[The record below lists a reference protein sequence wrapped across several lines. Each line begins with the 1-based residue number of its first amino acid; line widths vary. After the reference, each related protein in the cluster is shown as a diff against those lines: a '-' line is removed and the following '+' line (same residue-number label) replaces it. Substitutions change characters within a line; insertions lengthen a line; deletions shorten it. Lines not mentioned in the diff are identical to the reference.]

1 MLFHLSIEADNP
13 QRMAQFFAEIW
24 DGEALPFPSVTPG
37 SWAAHSGDERATMIE
52 IYPRGTELHPVE
64 GDNDAAGVRVAMPH
78 RHNATHMAIGTRK
91 SEADIYAL
99 CDRYGFVAKYRRRGG
114 IFGVIEIFAE
124 DCQMIEVLT
133 DEMQREYTGAITI
146 ENWKMM
152 LKAQG
157 LAEAA

>member
-13 QRMAQFFAEIW
+13 ERLAQFFAEAW

-37 SWAAHSGDERATMIE
+37 SWVALSGDDRGTMIE
-52 IYPRGTELHPVE
+52 IYPRGTEIHPVE
-64 GDNDAAGVRVAMPH
+64 GDNDAVGVRVAPH
-78 RHNATHMAIGTRK
+78 RYNATHMAIATRK

-99 CDRYGFVAKYRRRGG
+99 CDRYGFSAKYRKRGG
-114 IFGVIEIFAE
+114 VFGVIEIFAE
-124 DCQMIEVLT
+124 DCQMIEILT
-133 DEMQREYTGAITI
+133 DEMQREYTGAVTI

-152 LKAQG
+152 LQARG

>member
-24 DGEALPFPSVTPG
+24 DGAALPFPSVTPG
-37 SWAAHSGDERATMIE
+37 SWVALSGDERGTIIE
-52 IYPRGTELHPVE
+52 IYPRGTELHVVD
-64 GDNDAAGVRVAMPH
+64 GDHDAKGVRVAPH
-78 RHNATHMAIGTRK
+78 RHNATHMAIATRK
-91 SEADIYAL
+91 SEAEIYAL
-99 CDRYGFVAKYRRRGG
+99 CDRYGFPGKYRKRGG
-114 IFGVIEIFAE
+114 VFGVIEIFAE

-146 ENWKMM
+146 ENWRMM

-157 LAEAA
+157 LPEAA

>member
-13 QRMAQFFAEIW
+13 QRMAQFFADIW
-24 DGEALPFPSVTPG
+24 DGAALPFPSVTPG

-52 IYPRGTELHPVE
+52 IYPRGTEIHPME
-64 GDNDAAGVRVAMPH
+64 GDNDAVGLRVAPR
-78 RHNATHMAIGTRK
+78 RHSATHMAIGTKK
-91 SEADIYAL
+91 SETEIRAI
-99 CDRYGFVAKYRRRGG
+99 CDRYGFVSKYRRRGG
-114 IFGVIEIFAE
+114 VFGVIEIFAE
-124 DCQMIEVLT
+124 NCQMIEVLT

-157 LAEAA
+157 LPEAA

>member
-37 SWAAHSGDERATMIE
+37 SWAALSGDDRATMIE
-52 IYPRGTELHPVE
+52 IYPRGTELHAVE
-64 GDNDAAGVRVAMPH
+64 GDNDAKGVRVAPH
-78 RHNATHMAIGTRK
+78 RHNATHMAIATRQ
-91 SEADIYAL
+91 SEAEIYAL
-99 CDRYGFVAKYRRRGG
+99 CDRYGYSAKYRRRGG
-114 IFGVIEIFAE
+114 VFGVIEIFAE

-133 DEMQREYTGAITI
+133 DEMQREYTGAVTI

>member
-24 DGEALPFPSVTPG
+24 DGAALPFPSVTPG

-52 IYPRGTELHPVE
+52 IYPRGTEIHAVD
-64 GDNDAAGVRVAMPH
+64 GDNDATGLRVAPR
-78 RHNATHMAIGTRK
+78 RHNATHMAIGTKK
-91 SEADIYAL
+91 SESEIRAI
-99 CDRYGFVAKYRRRGG
+99 CDRYGFGAKYRRRGG
-114 IFGVIEIFAE
+114 VFGVIEIFAE

-157 LAEAA
+157 LPEAA

>member
-37 SWAAHSGDERATMIE
+37 SWAALSGDGRGTIIE
-52 IYPRGTELHPVE
+52 VYPRGTEIHAVE
-64 GDNDAAGVRVAMPH
+64 GDADAVGIRVAPH
-78 RHNATHMAIGTRK
+78 RHGATHMAIATHK
-91 SEADIYAL
+91 SEAEIYAL
-99 CDRYGFVAKYRRRGG
+99 CDRYGFPGKYRKRGG
-114 IFGVIEIFAE
+114 VFGVIEIFAE

-133 DEMQREYTGAITI
+133 DEMQREYVGAITI

-157 LAEAA
+157 LPEAA

>member
-52 IYPRGTELHPVE
+52 IYPRGTEMHPVE
-64 GDNDAAGVRVAMPH
+64 GDNDAAGVRVAPH
-78 RHNATHMAIGTRK
+78 RFTATHMAIGTKK
-91 SEADIYAL
+91 SEAEIYAL
-99 CDRYGFVAKYRRRGG
+99 CDRYGFAAKYRKRGG

>member
-37 SWAAHSGDERATMIE
+37 SWAALSGDARATMIE

-64 GDNDAAGVRVAMPH
+64 GDNDAAGVRVAPH
-78 RHNATHMAIGTRK
+78 RFTATHMAIGTDK
-91 SEADIYAL
+91 SEAEIYDL
-99 CDRYGFVAKYRRRGG
+99 CDRYGFVAKYRKRGG

-133 DEMQREYTGAITI
+133 GEMQREYTGAITI
-146 ENWKMM
+146 ENWKRM
-152 LKAQG
+152 LDMQG

>member
-13 QRMAQFFAEIW
+13 RRMAQFFAEIW
-24 DGEALPFPSVTPG
+24 GGEALPFPSVTPG

-52 IYPRGTELHPVE
+52 IYPRGTELHAVE
-64 GDNDAAGVRVAMPH
+64 GDNDAKGVRIAAPH

-91 SEADIYAL
+91 SEAEIYAL
-99 CDRYGFVAKYRRRGG
+99 CDRYGFSAKYRRRVGV
-114 IFGVIEIFAE
+114 FGVIEIFAE

-133 DEMQREYTGAITI
+133 DEMQREYTTMITI
-146 ENWKMM
+146 PNWKMM
-152 LKAQG
+152 LQAQG

>member
-64 GDNDAAGVRVAMPH
+64 GDNDAAGVRVAPH
-78 RHNATHMAIGTRK
+78 RFNATHMAIGTKK
-91 SEADIYAL
+91 SEAEIYAL
-99 CDRYGFVAKYRRRGG
+99 CDRYGFGAKYRRRGG
-114 IFGVIEIFAE
+114 VFGVIEIFAE

-133 DEMQREYTGAITI
+133 DEMQREYTGAVTI

-152 LKAQG
+152 LKMQG

>member
-13 QRMAQFFAEIW
+13 QRMAQFFADVW

-37 SWAAHSGDERATMIE
+37 SWVALSGDDRGTIIE
-52 IYPRGTELHPVE
+52 VYPRGTELHPVE
-64 GDNDAAGVRVAMPH
+64 GDNAAAGLRVAPH
-78 RHNATHMAIGTRK
+78 RHNATHMAVATAK
-91 SEADIYAL
+91 SEAEIYAL
-99 CDRYGFVAKYRRRGG
+99 CDRYGYGAKYRRRGG
-114 IFGVIEIFAE
+114 VFGVIEIFAE
-124 DCQMIEVLT
+124 ECQMIEVLT